1 MPIITLDQNSPAIQ
15 HLCKRDKRLA
25 KVISMVGPIT
35 YKTYE
40 GDEFSFLV
48 REVIE
53 QMLSKKAAE
62 NINQRLV
69 DLCGGSVTPEIINQ
83 LTNEQI
89 QSIGTSK
96 PKVTYIK
103 NLATAVNDGTL
114 DFKTLKD
121 APNQEIIKG
130 LTSVK
135 GIGQWTAKM
144 YLIFVLDRQDILP
157 FEDVAFLR
165 SYKWMY
171 KTEDTSPEVIKKK
184 CKKWT
189 PYISTG
195 ARYLYRALD
204 MGLTKNEFHLF
215 K

>member
-1 MPIITLDQNSPAIQ
+1 MRVITLDQKSPAII

-25 KVISMVGPIT
+25 KVISIVGPIT
-35 YKTYE
+35 YMTYE
-40 GDEFSFLV
+40 GQEFSFLV
-48 REVIE
+48 REIIE

-69 DLCGGSVTPEIINQ
+69 DLCGGTVTPEIITQ
-83 LTNEQI
+83 VSNERI

-103 NLATAVNDGTL
+103 NLAQAVATGTV
-114 DFKTLKD
+114 DFKALKD
-121 APNQEIIKG
+121 APNHEVIKA

-135 GIGQWTAKM
+135 GISLWTAKM

-157 FEDVAFLR
+157 YEDVAFLR

-171 KTEDTSPEVIKKK
+171 KTEDTTPAAIKKK
-184 CKKWT
+184 CQKWA

-195 ARYLYRALD
+195 SRYLYRALD